1 MFVCIFV
8 VCVCVRTEILLPSGV
23 SQETVK
29 TRRLPEDG
37 CTPTPCT
44 SSGRSWPQNKHKS
57 SVTLKCSLIQCAM
70 MNSQPPCSSLTLSL
84 CSLLL
89 QGSGSGRVES
99 SAKKKSLT
107 YTLQPAVLYASSQSH
122 RYTPCCAHIK
132 GLKICLSSTG
142 ITVPLQAQL
151 YLYLIRK
158 KAGHWIQNSSF
169 WSSYSC
175 HVTALSLSLFR

>member
-1 MFVCIFV
+1 MQLNTVCDD
-8 VCVCVRTEILLPSGV
+8 ELSASLLLS
-23 SQETVK
+23 
-29 TRRLPEDG
+29 
-37 CTPTPCT
+37 
-44 SSGRSWPQNKHKS
+44 N
-57 SVTLKCSLIQCAM
+57 TL
-70 MNSQPPCSSLTLSL
+70 L

-142 ITVPLQAQL
+142 ITVPLRAQL

-158 KAGHWIQNSSF
+158 RAGH
-169 WSSYSC
+169 
-175 HVTALSLSLFR
+175 